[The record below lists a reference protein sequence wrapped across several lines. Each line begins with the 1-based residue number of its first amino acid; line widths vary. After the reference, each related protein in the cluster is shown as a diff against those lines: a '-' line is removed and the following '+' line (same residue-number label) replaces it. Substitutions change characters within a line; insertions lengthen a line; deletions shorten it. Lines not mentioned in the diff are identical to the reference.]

1 MKVEVFDDKKL
12 VCVWLSHQDQNDPAL
27 QERLKPLYQEYKK
40 KKYLVSVFFSG
51 HEDIEELTRN
61 LLQYNRKKIEEN
73 SIAAEK
79 KKKKS
84 YEMAL

>member
-1 MKVEVFDDKKL
+1 MKVEVLNEKKL
-12 VCVWLSHQDQNDPAL
+12 VCVWLSHKDQYDPSL
-27 QERLKPLYQEYKK
+27 QERLKPLYQEYK

-51 HEDIEELTRN
+51 HEDIEELTRD
-61 LLQYNRKKIEEN
+61 LLQYNRKKIEED

>member
-1 MKVEVFDDKKL
+1 MKIEVSDEKKL
-12 VCVWLSHQDQNDPAL
+12 VCVWLSHKDQNDPAL
-27 QERLKPLYQEYKK
+27 QERLKPLYQEYKQ

-51 HEDIEELTRN
+51 HEDIEELTRD
-61 LLQYNRKKIEEN
+61 LLQYNRKKIEED
-73 SIAAEK
+73 SIATER

>member
-1 MKVEVFDDKKL
+1 MKVEVLNEKKL
-12 VCVWLSHQDQNDPAL
+12 VCVWLSHKDQHDPSL
-27 QERLKPLYQEYKK
+27 HERLKPLYQEYKQ

-51 HEDIEELTRN
+51 HEDIEELTRD

-73 SIAAEK
+73 NIAAEK